1 MKVFFT
7 LLCFVTLV
15 FASVLT
21 PQQAFKLTQNADTQ
35 GVFVRIELANGIFL
49 YKNRLKVLLNGD
61 DITAYLNLPNFVVK
75 DKEEVFYRALQLDL
89 PRLLLE
95 NAKIKQAKL
104 EIFYQGCADSGF
116 CYRPMNANFKITAQA
131 NDKNAFTIAPLSQKS
146 SNSNEFT
153 RYLQEKNVALILVI
167 FFAYGLL
174 LSLTPCTLPMI
185 PILSSLILAQ
195 SIAKSDTKAERN
207 SAKNVNSNSNS
218 HLNSGENSAK
228 SINLN
233 KNSSINLNKNSSKNL
248 TKSLNFSENSS
259 QNSSKSTN
267 LAQNISKKRALWL
280 SFVYV
285 FFMSLAYALAGLITA
300 SLGASV
306 QGLLQKPAVLAVFA
320 LILVL
325 LALACFGVFSL
336 SLPARLQ
343 KFNPAKNSKGV
354 LGIALMGFLSAF
366 IIGPCV
372 VAPLAAALL
381 YIATSGDLVL
391 GALALF
397 VLSFGM
403 GVPLLFVGVGLSFIK
418 AGAWTQRVNVFFGFV
433 MLAMAVWVL
442 SRFAPSGYILVA
454 YGVLGVFFA
463 SFMGLWGSAQNGF
476 DKAKKALLTLVLAYS
491 LALFLGGL
499 FGGKDFLNPLNLS
512 VNSQNFTPTSRLNF
526 EYLTSLNAVNK
537 ALKDNEKVLLD
548 FTASWCENCKLLD
561 AQTFSDERVQ
571 ERLKGYKLVKIDISE
586 NDSAQTQMM
595 KEFGVFA
602 PPVLIFYEKGAE
614 ISRFEGFVSA
624 NEFLAKMP

>member
-7 LLCFVTLV
+7 LLCFATLV

-95 NAKIKQAKL
+95 KTKQAKL

-116 CYRPMNANFKITAQA
+116 CYRPMSANFKITAQE
-131 NDKNAFTIAPLSQKS
+131 NDKNAFTITPLSQKS

-207 SAKNVNSNSNS
+207 SAKNLNSNSNS
-218 HLNSGENSAK
+218 HLNSGENS
-228 SINLN
+228 SP
-233 KNSSINLNKNSSKNL
+233 NL
-248 TKSLNFSENSS
+248 TKSLNFSENSN

-354 LGIALMGFLSAF
+354 LGVALMGFLSAF

-442 SRFAPSGYILVA
+442 SRFAPSSYILVA

-476 DKAKKALLTLVLAYS
+476 DKAKKAFLTLVLAYS

-499 FGGKDFLNPLNLS
+499 FGGKDLLNPLNLS

-537 ALKDNEKVLLD
+537 ALTDNEKVLLD

-586 NDSAQTQMM
+586 NDSTQTQMM

>member
-116 CYRPMNANFKITAQA
+116 CYRPMSANFEITAQKDGK
-131 NDKNAFTIAPLSQKS
+131 NNAFTIAPLSQKS

-218 HLNSGENSAK
+218 HSNLGE
-228 SINLN
+228 
-233 KNSSINLNKNSSKNL
+233 
-248 TKSLNFSENSS
+248 
-259 QNSSKSTN
+259 NSSKSTN
-267 LAQNISKKRALWL
+267 LTQNISKKRALWL

-354 LGIALMGFLSAF
+354 LGVALMGFLSAF

-442 SRFAPSGYILVA
+442 SRFAPSSYILVA
-454 YGVLGVFFA
+454 YGVLGVFFV
-463 SFMGLWGSAQNGF
+463 SFMGLWGSVQNGF

-561 AQTFSDERVQ
+561 TQTFSDERVQ

-586 NDSAQTQMM
+586 NDSTQTQMM

>member
-95 NAKIKQAKL
+95 NAKTKQAKL

-116 CYRPMNANFKITAQA
+116 CYRPMSANFEITAQE
-131 NDKNAFTIAPLSQKS
+131 NDKNTFTIAPLSQKS

-153 RYLQEKNVALILVI
+153 RYLQEKNVALILVV

-218 HLNSGENSAK
+218 HSNSGENSNQNSAK
-228 SINLN
+228 SVNLN
-233 KNSSINLNKNSSKNL
+233 KNSSPNL
-248 TKSLNFSENSS
+248 TKSLNFSE
-259 QNSSKSTN
+259 NSSKSTN

-354 LGIALMGFLSAF
+354 LGVALMGFLSAF

-397 VLSFGM
+397 VLSFGI

-442 SRFAPSGYILVA
+442 SRFAPSSYILVA

-614 ISRFEGFVSA
+614 ILRFEGFVSA

>member
-116 CYRPMNANFKITAQA
+116 CYRPMNANFKITAQE
-131 NDKNAFTIAPLSQKS
+131 NDKNNAFTIAPLSQKS

-195 SIAKSDTKAERN
+195 SIAKSDTKTERN
-207 SAKNVNSNSNS
+207 SAKNVNSSSNS
-218 HLNSGENSAK
+218 HLNSGENSG
-228 SINLN
+228 
-233 KNSSINLNKNSSKNL
+233 
-248 TKSLNFSENSS
+248 E
-259 QNSSKSTN
+259 NSSKSTN

-280 SFVYV
+280 SFIYV

-354 LGIALMGFLSAF
+354 LGVALMGFLSAF

-381 YIATSGDLVL
+381 YIATSGDLVF

-442 SRFAPSGYILVA
+442 SRFAPSSYILIA

-526 EYLTSLNAVNK
+526 EYLMSLNAVNK

-571 ERLKGYKLVKIDISE
+571 ERLKGYKFVKIDISE

-614 ISRFEGFVSA
+614 ISRFEGFVNA
-624 NEFLAKMP
+624 DEFLAKIP

>member
-116 CYRPMNANFKITAQA
+116 CYRPMNANFKITAQE
-131 NDKNAFTIAPLSQKS
+131 NDKNNAFTIAPLSQKS

-195 SIAKSDTKAERN
+195 SIAKSDTKTERN
-207 SAKNVNSNSNS
+207 SAKNVNSSSNS
-218 HLNSGENSAK
+218 HLNSGENSG
-228 SINLN
+228 
-233 KNSSINLNKNSSKNL
+233 
-248 TKSLNFSENSS
+248 E
-259 QNSSKSTN
+259 NSSKSAN

-354 LGIALMGFLSAF
+354 LGVALMGFLSAF

-442 SRFAPSGYILVA
+442 SRFAPSSYILVA

-512 VNSQNFTPTSRLNF
+512 ANSQNFTPTSRLNF

-561 AQTFSDERVQ
+561 AQTFSNERVQ

-614 ISRFEGFVSA
+614 ILRFEGFVSA

>member
-116 CYRPMNANFKITAQA
+116 CYRPMSANFEITAQKDGK
-131 NDKNAFTIAPLSQKS
+131 NNAFTIAPLSPKS

-195 SIAKSDTKAERN
+195 SIAKSDTKAEKN
-207 SAKNVNSNSNS
+207 SAKNVNSHSNS
-218 HLNSGENSAK
+218 G
-228 SINLN
+228 
-233 KNSSINLNKNSSKNL
+233 
-248 TKSLNFSENSS
+248 ENSS

-354 LGIALMGFLSAF
+354 LGVALMGFLSAF

-403 GVPLLFVGVGLSFIK
+403 GVPLFFVGVGLSFIK

-442 SRFAPSGYILVA
+442 SRFAPSSYILVA

-537 ALKDNEKVLLD
+537 ALTDNEKVLLD
-548 FTASWCENCKLLD
+548 FTASWCENCKFLD

-595 KEFGVFA
+595 KEFSVFA

>member
-21 PQQAFKLTQNADTQ
+21 PQQAFKFTQNADTQ

-116 CYRPMNANFKITAQA
+116 CYRPMNANFKITAQE
-131 NDKNAFTIAPLSQKS
+131 NGKNNAFTIAPLSQKS
-146 SNSNEFT
+146 SNSNEFA

-167 FFAYGLL
+167 FFGYGLL

-195 SIAKSDTKAERN
+195 SIAKSDTKAEKN
-207 SAKNVNSNSNS
+207 SAKNANLNS
-218 HLNSGENSAK
+218 NSGENS
-228 SINLN
+228 SP
-233 KNSSINLNKNSSKNL
+233 NL

-343 KFNPAKNSKGV
+343 KFNPAKNSRGV
-354 LGIALMGFLSAF
+354 LGVALMGFLSAF

-381 YIATSGDLVL
+381 YIATSGDLAL

-499 FGGKDFLNPLNLS
+499 FGGKDLLNPLNLS

-537 ALKDNEKVLLD
+537 AFKDNEKVLLD

>member
-116 CYRPMNANFKITAQA
+116 CYRPMSANFEITAQKDGK
-131 NDKNAFTIAPLSQKS
+131 NNAFTIAPLSQKS

-195 SIAKSDTKAERN
+195 SIAKSDTKAEKN

-218 HLNSGENSAK
+218 HSNSGENS
-228 SINLN
+228 N
-233 KNSSINLNKNSSKNL
+233 
-248 TKSLNFSENSS
+248 

-267 LAQNISKKRALWL
+267 LTQNISKKRALWL

-354 LGIALMGFLSAF
+354 LGVALMGFLSAF

-491 LALFLGGL
+491 LVLFLGGL

-537 ALKDNEKVLLD
+537 ALTDNEKVLLD

>member
-61 DITAYLNLPNFVVK
+61 DITASLNLPNFVVK

-116 CYRPMNANFKITAQA
+116 CYRPMSANFKITAQE
-131 NDKNAFTIAPLSQKS
+131 NDKNNAFTIAPLSQKS

-207 SAKNVNSNSNS
+207 SAKNANLNSNS
-218 HLNSGENSAK
+218 GE
-228 SINLN
+228 
-233 KNSSINLNKNSSKNL
+233 SSSPNL
-248 TKSLNFSENSS
+248 TKNLNFSENLS

-267 LAQNISKKRALWL
+267 LTQNISKKRALWL

-354 LGIALMGFLSAF
+354 LGVALMGFLSAF

-442 SRFAPSGYILVA
+442 SRFAPSSYILVA

-537 ALKDNEKVLLD
+537 AITDNEKVLLD

>member
-116 CYRPMNANFKITAQA
+116 CYRPMSANFEITAQE

-207 SAKNVNSNSNS
+207 SAKNLNSNSNS
-218 HLNSGENSAK
+218 HSNSGKNSAK
-228 SINLN
+228 
-233 KNSSINLNKNSSKNL
+233 SINLNKNSSKNL
-248 TKSLNFSENSS
+248 TKSLNFSENSN

-280 SFVYV
+280 SFIYV

-354 LGIALMGFLSAF
+354 LGVALMGFLSAF

-442 SRFAPSGYILVA
+442 SRFAPSSYILVA

-499 FGGKDFLNPLNLS
+499 FGGKDFLNPLNLGA
-512 VNSQNFTPTSRLNF
+512 NSQNFTPTSRLNF
-526 EYLTSLNAVNK
+526 EHLTSLNAVNK
-537 ALKDNEKVLLD
+537 VLKDNEKVLLD

>member
-89 PRLLLE
+89 PRLLFE

-116 CYRPMNANFKITAQA
+116 CYRPMSANFEITAQE
-131 NDKNAFTIAPLSQKS
+131 NGKNSAFTIAPLSQKS

-195 SIAKSDTKAERN
+195 SIAKSDTKAEKN

-218 HLNSGENSAK
+218 HSNSGENSSQNSSK
-228 SINLN
+228 SVNLN
-233 KNSSINLNKNSSKNL
+233 KNSSPNL
-248 TKSLNFSENSS
+248 TKSLNFSE
-259 QNSSKSTN
+259 NSSKSTN

-354 LGIALMGFLSAF
+354 LGVALMGFLSAF

-397 VLSFGM
+397 MLSFGM

-442 SRFAPSGYILVA
+442 SRFAPSSYILVA

-526 EYLTSLNAVNK
+526 EYITSLNAVNK

-624 NEFLAKMP
+624 NEFLAKIP

>member
-116 CYRPMNANFKITAQA
+116 CYRPMSANFEITAQKDGK
-131 NDKNAFTIAPLSQKS
+131 NNAFTIAPLSQKS

-195 SIAKSDTKAERN
+195 SIAKSDTKADKN

-218 HLNSGENSAK
+218 YSNSG
-228 SINLN
+228 
-233 KNSSINLNKNSSKNL
+233 
-248 TKSLNFSENSS
+248 ENSS

-280 SFVYV
+280 SFIYV

-343 KFNPAKNSKGV
+343 KFNPVKNSKGV
-354 LGIALMGFLSAF
+354 LGVALMGFLSAF

>member
-116 CYRPMNANFKITAQA
+116 CYRPMSANFEITAQE
-131 NDKNAFTIAPLSQKS
+131 NDKNNAFTIAPLSQKS

-207 SAKNVNSNSNS
+207 SAKNVISNSNS

-228 SINLN
+228 SVNLN
-233 KNSSINLNKNSSKNL
+233 TNSSKNL

-259 QNSSKSTN
+259 QNSNKSTN

-325 LALACFGVFSL
+325 LALACCGVFSL

-354 LGIALMGFLSAF
+354 LGVALMGFLSAF

-442 SRFAPSGYILVA
+442 SRFAPSSYILVA

-463 SFMGLWGSAQNGF
+463 SFMGLWDSVQNGF
-476 DKAKKALLTLVLAYS
+476 DKAKKAFLTLVLAYS

-537 ALKDNEKVLLD
+537 ALTDNEKVLLD

>member
-95 NAKIKQAKL
+95 KTKQAKL

-116 CYRPMNANFKITAQA
+116 CYRPMSANFEITAQE
-131 NDKNAFTIAPLSQKS
+131 NDKNNAFTIAPLSQKS
-146 SNSNEFT
+146 SNSNKFT

-218 HLNSGENSAK
+218 YSNSGENS
-228 SINLN
+228 SP
-233 KNSSINLNKNSSKNL
+233 NL
-248 TKSLNFSENSS
+248 TKSLNFSE
-259 QNSSKSTN
+259 NSSKSTN

-354 LGIALMGFLSAF
+354 LGVALMGFLSAF

-442 SRFAPSGYILVA
+442 SRFAPSSYILVA

-476 DKAKKALLTLVLAYS
+476 DKAKKAILTLVLAYS

-499 FGGKDFLNPLNLS
+499 FGGKDLLNPLNLS
-512 VNSQNFTPTSRLNF
+512 TNSQNFTPTSRLNF

-561 AQTFSDERVQ
+561 TQTFSDERVQ

>member
-116 CYRPMNANFKITAQA
+116 CYRPMSANFKITAQKDSK
-131 NDKNAFTIAPLSQKS
+131 NNAFTIAPLSQKS

-195 SIAKSDTKAERN
+195 SIAKSDTKAEKN
-207 SAKNVNSNSNS
+207 SAKNANLNSNS
-218 HLNSGENSAK
+218 HSNSGENSAK
-228 SINLN
+228 SVNLN
-233 KNSSINLNKNSSKNL
+233 KNSSPNL
-248 TKSLNFSENSS
+248 TKSLNFSENSN

-354 LGIALMGFLSAF
+354 LGVALMGFLSAF

-442 SRFAPSGYILVA
+442 SRFAPSSYILVA

-499 FGGKDFLNPLNLS
+499 FGGKDLLNPLNLS
-512 VNSQNFTPTSRLNF
+512 ANSQNFTPTSRLNF

-614 ISRFEGFVSA
+614 ISRFEGFVNA
-624 NEFLAKMP
+624 DEFLAKIP

>member
-116 CYRPMNANFKITAQA
+116 CYRPMNANFEITAQE
-131 NDKNAFTIAPLSQKS
+131 NDKNNAFTIAPLSQKS
-146 SNSNEFT
+146 SNSNKFT

-195 SIAKSDTKAERN
+195 SIAKSDTKADKN
-207 SAKNVNSNSNS
+207 SAKNANSNSNS
-218 HLNSGENSAK
+218 HLNSSENSAK
-228 SINLN
+228 SVNLN
-233 KNSSINLNKNSSKNL
+233 KNSSPNL

-354 LGIALMGFLSAF
+354 LGVALMGFLSAF

-442 SRFAPSGYILVA
+442 SRFAPSSYILVA
-454 YGVLGVFFA
+454 YGVLGVFFV

-476 DKAKKALLTLVLAYS
+476 DKAKKAFLTLVLAYS

-499 FGGKDFLNPLNLS
+499 FGGKDLLNPLNLS
-512 VNSQNFTPTSRLNF
+512 ANSQNFTPTSRLNF

>member
-116 CYRPMNANFKITAQA
+116 CYRPMSANFEITAQE

-195 SIAKSDTKAERN
+195 SIAKSDTKAEKNSAKNANLNSNLDENLSRN
-207 SAKNVNSNSNS
+207 SAKSV
-218 HLNSGENSAK
+218 
-228 SINLN
+228 NLN
-233 KNSSINLNKNSSKNL
+233 KNSSPNL

-320 LILVL
+320 FILVL

-354 LGIALMGFLSAF
+354 LGVALMGFLSAF

-442 SRFAPSGYILVA
+442 SRFAPSSYILVA

-561 AQTFSDERVQ
+561 AQTFSNERVQ
-571 ERLKGYKLVKIDISE
+571 ERLKGYKFVKIDISE

-595 KEFGVFA
+595 KEFGIFA

-614 ISRFEGFVSA
+614 ISRFEGFVNA
-624 NEFLAKMP
+624 DEFLAKIP

>member
-116 CYRPMNANFKITAQA
+116 CYRPMNANFEITAQK
-131 NDKNAFTIAPLSQKS
+131 NDKNNAFTIAPLSQKS

-207 SAKNVNSNSNS
+207 SAKNLNSNSNS
-218 HLNSGENSAK
+218 HSNSGENSAK

-233 KNSSINLNKNSSKNL
+233 KNSSKNL
-248 TKSLNFSENSS
+248 T
-259 QNSSKSTN
+259 KSTN

-336 SLPARLQ
+336 ALPARLQ

-354 LGIALMGFLSAF
+354 LGVALMGFLSAF

-442 SRFAPSGYILVA
+442 SRFAPSSYILVA

-512 VNSQNFTPTSRLNF
+512 TNSQNFTPTSRLNF

-537 ALKDNEKVLLD
+537 VLKDNEKVLLD

-561 AQTFSDERVQ
+561 TQTFSDERVQ

>member
-75 DKEEVFYRALQLDL
+75 DKEEVFYGALQLDL

-95 NAKIKQAKL
+95 KTKQAKL

-116 CYRPMNANFKITAQA
+116 CYRPMSANFEITAQKDGK
-131 NDKNAFTIAPLSQKS
+131 NNAFTIAALSQKS

-167 FFAYGLL
+167 FFVYGLL

-207 SAKNVNSNSNS
+207 SAKNVNSNLNS
-218 HLNSGENSAK
+218 YSNSGENS
-228 SINLN
+228 
-233 KNSSINLNKNSSKNL
+233 
-248 TKSLNFSENSS
+248 SENSA
-259 QNSSKSTN
+259 KSVN

-354 LGIALMGFLSAF
+354 LGVALMGFLSAF

-381 YIATSGDLVL
+381 YIATSGDLAL

-491 LALFLGGL
+491 LVLFLGGL

-614 ISRFEGFVSA
+614 ISRFEGFVGA
-624 NEFLAKMP
+624 DEFLQKLP

>member
-95 NAKIKQAKL
+95 NTKIKQAKL

-116 CYRPMNANFKITAQA
+116 CYRPMSANFEITAQE
-131 NDKNAFTIAPLSQKS
+131 NDKNNAFTIAPLSQKS

-195 SIAKSDTKAERN
+195 SIAKSDTKAEKN
-207 SAKNVNSNSNS
+207 SAKNANLNSNS
-218 HLNSGENSAK
+218 G
-228 SINLN
+228 
-233 KNSSINLNKNSSKNL
+233 
-248 TKSLNFSENSS
+248 ENSS

-354 LGIALMGFLSAF
+354 LGVALMGFLSAF

-442 SRFAPSGYILVA
+442 SRFAPSSYILVA

-491 LALFLGGL
+491 LTLFLGGL

-537 ALKDNEKVLLD
+537 ALTDNEKVLLD

-602 PPVLIFYEKGAE
+602 PPVLIFYEKSAE

>member
-116 CYRPMNANFKITAQA
+116 CYRPMNANFKITAQE
-131 NDKNAFTIAPLSQKS
+131 NDKNNAFTIAPLSQKS

-195 SIAKSDTKAERN
+195 SIAKSDTKTERN
-207 SAKNVNSNSNS
+207 SAKNVNSSSNS
-218 HLNSGENSAK
+218 HLNSGENS
-228 SINLN
+228 
-233 KNSSINLNKNSSKNL
+233 
-248 TKSLNFSENSS
+248 S
-259 QNSSKSTN
+259 QNSSKSAN

-354 LGIALMGFLSAF
+354 LGVALMGFLSAF

-418 AGAWTQRVNVFFGFV
+418 AGAWTQRINVFFGFV

-561 AQTFSDERVQ
+561 TQTFSDERVQ
-571 ERLKGYKLVKIDISE
+571 ERLKGYKLVKIDISK

>member
-116 CYRPMNANFKITAQA
+116 CYRPMSANFEITAQE

-195 SIAKSDTKAERN
+195 SITKSDTKAERN
-207 SAKNVNSNSNS
+207 SAKNVNSHS
-218 HLNSGENSAK
+218 NSGENSSQNSAK

-233 KNSSINLNKNSSKNL
+233 KNSSPNL
-248 TKSLNFSENSS
+248 TKSLNFSENSN

-354 LGIALMGFLSAF
+354 LGVALMGFLSAF

-442 SRFAPSGYILVA
+442 SRFAPSSYILVA
-454 YGVLGVFFA
+454 YGVLGVFFV

-526 EYLTSLNAVNK
+526 EYFTSLNAVNK

>member
-61 DITAYLNLPNFVVK
+61 DITASLNLPNFVVK

-95 NAKIKQAKL
+95 KTKQAKL

-116 CYRPMNANFKITAQA
+116 CYRPMNANFKITAQE

-153 RYLQEKNVALILVI
+153 RYLQEKNVALILAI

-195 SIAKSDTKAERN
+195 SIAKIDTKAERN
-207 SAKNVNSNSNS
+207 SSKNLNSNSNS
-218 HLNSGENSAK
+218 HLNSGENSSENSAK
-228 SINLN
+228 SVNLN
-233 KNSSINLNKNSSKNL
+233 TNSSPNL
-248 TKSLNFSENSS
+248 TKSLNFSENSN

-354 LGIALMGFLSAF
+354 LGVALMGFLSAF

-442 SRFAPSGYILVA
+442 SRFAPSSYILVA

-476 DKAKKALLTLVLAYS
+476 DKAKKAFLTLVLAYS

-595 KEFGVFA
+595 KEFSVFA